1 MKGFP
6 ERFDQEIRT
15 IADNSAKN
23 ADINVHANLN
33 RKNAAWIG
41 GSMLA
46 SMSTF
51 NDICLT
57 QAAYTD
63 SGETEKATAIL
74 KQSVY

>member
-1 MKGFP
+1 
-6 ERFDQEIRT
+6 
-15 IADNSAKN
+15 
-23 ADINVHANLN
+23 
-33 RKNAAWIG
+33 
-41 GSMLA
+41 MLA

-63 SGETEKATAIL
+63 SGDTEKATAIL

>member
-6 ERFDQEIRT
+6 ERFDQEIRG
-15 IADNSAKN
+15 IAENPAKN

-51 NDICLT
+51 NEICLT
-57 QAAYTD
+57 
-63 SGETEKATAIL
+63 
-74 KQSVY
+74 